1 MVGGSE
7 HHSLY
12 ADPRQHPQKEESVLW
27 TRNGGDRVEAILRNV
42 DHAFAYKAVHASR
55 GKLTQVE
62 PIAALYEQHRVHHI
76 GTFGMLLGGANNSG
90 TIFKISLGGTL
101 TTLYSFCAQPGCT
114 DGTEPTGG
122 LLQAT
127 NGILYGTTSAGG
139 TEDYGTVFSLAAGL
153 NPFVESLP
161 TTGEVGTKVT
171 ILRTNLTRAT
181 GVNFN
186 GTAAAFAVVSSF
198 RNYDGGTNRCNHRH
212 SPSDN
217 ARWHALKQCFL
228 PCKEAMV

>member
-1 MVGGSE
+1 LKTGRKNPLAELVQATDGN
-7 HHSLY
+7 LY
-12 ADPRQHPQKEESVLW
+12 
-27 TRNGGDRVEAILRNV
+27 
-42 DHAFAYKAVHASR
+42 
-55 GKLTQVE
+55 
-62 PIAALYEQHRVHHI
+62 
-76 GTFGMLLGGANNSG
+76 GTTFLGGANNSG

-171 ILRTNLTRAT
+171 ILGTNLTRAT

-186 GTAAAFAVVSSF
+186 GTAAAFAVVSSSEITTAVPTGATTGTVEVTTP
-198 RNYDGGTNRCNHRH
+198 GGTLSSNVFFRVKKRWFDPYLIENTGRRASDIFAGTGKTITNVNSVYTRQNLADQVIECNGDVTTV
-212 SPSDN
+212 SY
-217 ARWHALKQCFL
+217 F
-228 PCKEAMV
+228 V